1 MSNVRLHN
9 CSSLI
14 NHNCLLE
21 HSICGSKGLYTELLR
36 DIPSLDYPTSKL
48 QDCLLALEPL
58 LDEAIACIR
67 QSGEILRAYAK
78 TLNSD

>member
-14 NHNCLLE
+14 NHNRLLE
-21 HSICGSKGLYTELLR
+21 HSICGSKALVVELLR
-36 DIPSLDYPTSKL
+36 DIPLLDYPTSKL

-58 LDEAIACIR
+58 LDEAIACAR
-67 QSGEILRAYAK
+67 QCGEILREYAK